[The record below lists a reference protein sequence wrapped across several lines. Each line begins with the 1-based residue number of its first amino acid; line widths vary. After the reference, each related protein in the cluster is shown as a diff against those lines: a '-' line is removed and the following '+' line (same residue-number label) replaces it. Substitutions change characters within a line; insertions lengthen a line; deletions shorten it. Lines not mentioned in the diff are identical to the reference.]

1 MALSKNMKEKQ
12 CMNSQKQSS
21 FWRSLRLFCTGLI
34 LLPIALVLILIRRS
48 LLLIQLLF
56 LRRPII
62 KEPIHF
68 IRSEAVKDIDDWTPE
83 DEEKKTQEWLA
94 AFDDDQILENAR
106 YVAEYNYHL
115 PNEQNNEQNNLTK
128 FPDIPYDDPLR

>member
-1 MALSKNMKEKQ
+1 MKQKQ
-12 CMNSQKQSS
+12 CTNLQKPSS
-21 FWRSLRLFCTGLI
+21 FWRSLRLFFSALI
-34 LLPIALVLILIRRS
+34 LLPLALTIILIKQILRFIT
-48 LLLIQLLF
+48 LCI
-56 LRRPII
+56 RRPMIK

-83 DEEKKTQEWLA
+83 DEEKKTQEWLK

-115 PNEQNNEQNNLTK
+115 PNEQNNEENNLTK
-128 FPDIPYDDPLR
+128 YPDVDYDDAIQ

>member
-1 MALSKNMKEKQ
+1 MKQKQ
-12 CMNSQKQSS
+12 CTNLQKPSS

-34 LLPIALVLILIRRS
+34 LLPIALVLILIKQILRFIT
-48 LLLIQLLF
+48 LCI
-56 LRRPII
+56 RRPMI

-115 PNEQNNEQNNLTK
+115 ENEQNIEQNNLTK
-128 FPDIPYDDPLR
+128 YPDVDYDDAIQ

>member
-1 MALSKNMKEKQ
+1 MKNKS
-12 CMNSQKQSS
+12 CTSLQKPSS

-34 LLPIALVLILIRRS
+34 LLPAALMILAIRRF

-68 IRSEAVKDIDDWTPE
+68 IRSEAVKDIDDWNE
-83 DEEKKTQEWLA
+83 EEKKTHELIN
-94 AFDDDQILENAR
+94 FDSPEILEYAR
-106 YVAEYNYHL
+106 FELEILYHVL
-115 PNEQNNEQNNLTK
+115 NEQNNEQNNLKK
-128 FPDIPYDDPLR
+128 FPEVDYDDSIH

>member
-1 MALSKNMKEKQ
+1 MKQKQ
-12 CMNSQKQSS
+12 CTNLQKPSS

-34 LLPIALVLILIRRS
+34 LLPLALIILTIRRF
-48 LLLIQLLF
+48 LLLVQKLF
-56 LRRPII
+56 LRRPMI

-68 IRSEAVKDIDDWTPE
+68 IRSESVEQIDEWNNY

-115 PNEQNNEQNNLTK
+115 PNEQNNEENNLTK
-128 FPDIPYDDPLR
+128 YPDVDYDDAIQ

>member
-1 MALSKNMKEKQ
+1 MALFKQTNKKQ
-12 CMNSQKQSS
+12 CMNSQKPSS
-21 FWRSLRLFCTGLI
+21 FWRSLRLFFSALI
-34 LLPIALVLILIRRS
+34 LLPLALTIILIKQILRFIT
-48 LLLIQLLF
+48 LCI
-56 LRRPII
+56 RRPMI

-83 DEEKKTQEWLA
+83 DEEKKTQEWLK

>member
-1 MALSKNMKEKQ
+1 MKQKQ
-12 CMNSQKQSS
+12 CTNLQKPSS

-34 LLPIALVLILIRRS
+34 LLPIALVVILIRRS

-83 DEEKKTQEWLA
+83 DEEKKTQEWLK

-115 PNEQNNEQNNLTK
+115 ENEQNIEQNNLTK
-128 FPDIPYDDPLR
+128 YPDVDYDDAIQ

>member
-1 MALSKNMKEKQ
+1 MKQKQ
-12 CMNSQKQSS
+12 CTSLQKPSS
-21 FWRSLRLFCTGLI
+21 FWRSLRLFFSALI
-34 LLPIALVLILIRRS
+34 LLPLALTIILIKQILRFIT
-48 LLLIQLLF
+48 LCI
-56 LRRPII
+56 RRPMI

-83 DEEKKTQEWLA
+83 DEEKKTQEWLK

-115 PNEQNNEQNNLTK
+115 ENEQNNEQNNLTK
-128 FPDIPYDDPLR
+128 YPDVDYDDAIQ